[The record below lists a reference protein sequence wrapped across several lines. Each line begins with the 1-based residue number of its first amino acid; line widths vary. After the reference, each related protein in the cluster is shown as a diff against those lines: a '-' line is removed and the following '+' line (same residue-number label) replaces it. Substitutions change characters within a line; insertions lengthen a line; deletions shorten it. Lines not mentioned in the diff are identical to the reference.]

1 MRMTTMN
8 TRHTLNSRFSIGACA
23 ALVAALVAV
32 APLSASAQTWPLDKH
47 ALDALESLK
56 SLKAIGAGFDDSWQE
71 GQGPQET
78 EKFSR
83 TFKVGKA
90 GSLELSNI
98 SGDVTITAG
107 PGDDI
112 VVNAVKRVRVS
123 DSAEAKQQLGYV
135 TIEAVERGGG
145 RVEVRTNYQ
154 QGQRHIRVSV
164 DYTVTVPTTCSVNVR
179 SISGDV
185 KVTGVKGELR
195 TESVSGD
202 VIATDAGQ
210 LAQVKSISGD
220 VDITSAVSTGDA
232 SISSISGDVTVK
244 GLKAKGL
251 DSSTISGELR
261 LTDVA
266 CDRAMIKTISG
277 DVDYNGPLAKS
288 GRYEIKSH
296 SGDVRVTM
304 PEAVGFEL
312 DASTFS
318 GSVKSDLPV
327 TFKSLGSEE
336 GRHTPRKSLKG
347 TYGDGSVFLI
357 LSSFSGDITIAK
369 K

>member
-1 MRMTTMN
+1 MRKTTMN
-8 TRHTLNSRFSIGACA
+8 TRYTLSSRVSIGACA

-32 APLSASAQTWPLDKH
+32 APLSASAQNWPLDKH
-47 ALDALESLK
+47 ALDALKSLK
-56 SLKAIGAGFDDSWQE
+56 SLEAVCDDSWQE

-78 EKFSR
+78 EKFSK
-83 TFKVGKA
+83 TFKVGRT

-98 SGDVTITAG
+98 SGDITITAG

-112 VVNAVKRVRVS
+112 VVNAVKRVRAS
-123 DSAEAKQQLGYV
+123 DAAEAKQQLGYV
-135 TIEAVERGGG
+135 TIEAVERGSG

-164 DYTVTVPTTCSVNVR
+164 DYTVTVPATCSVNVR
-179 SISGDV
+179 SVSGDV
-185 KVTGVKGELR
+185 KVTGVKGDLSA
-195 TESVSGD
+195 ESVSGD
-202 VIATDAGQ
+202 IVATDTGQ
-210 LAQVKSISGD
+210 LSHLKSISGD
-220 VDITSAVSTGDA
+220 VDITSAVSAGDA
-232 SISSISGDVTVK
+232 SVSSISGDVTVK

-251 DSSTISGELR
+251 DASTISGELR
-261 LTDVA
+261 LVDVG
-266 CDRAMIKTISG
+266 CDRATIKTISG
-277 DVDYNGPLAKS
+277 DVQYGGPLTKS
-288 GRYEIKSH
+288 GRYEMKSH
-296 SGDVRVTM
+296 SGDIRVTM

-336 GRHTPRKSLKG
+336 GRRTPRKSLKG
-347 TYGDGSVFLI
+347 TYGDGSVLLV
-357 LSSFSGDITIAK
+357 LSSFSGDITITK

>member
-1 MRMTTMN
+1 MN
-8 TRHTLNSRFSIGACA
+8 TRFTLGSRFSIGICA
-23 ALVAALVAV
+23 ALVAALMAV
-32 APLSASAQTWPLDKH
+32 APLAASAQSWPLDRH

-56 SLKAIGAGFDDSWQE
+56 SLKSLGAALDDSLQE
-71 GQGPQET
+71 GQGPEQT
-78 EKFSR
+78 EKFSK
-83 TFKVGKA
+83 TFKVGKT

-98 SGDVTITAG
+98 SGDITISAG

-112 VVNAVKRVRVS
+112 VVNAVKRVRTR
-123 DSAEAKQQLGYV
+123 DAAEAKQQLSYV
-135 TIEAVERGGG
+135 TIDAVERGAG
-145 RVEVRTNYQ
+145 RVEVRTAYQ
-154 QGQRHIRVSV
+154 EGQRHIRVSV

-179 SISGDV
+179 SVSGDV
-185 KVTGVKGELR
+185 KVTGVKGDLSA
-195 TESVSGD
+195 ESVSGD
-202 VIATDAGQ
+202 IVATDTGQ
-210 LAQVKSISGD
+210 LSHVKSISGD
-220 VDITSAVSTGDA
+220 VTITSAVSTGDA
-232 SISSISGDVTVK
+232 SVSSISGDVMVK
-244 GLKAKGL
+244 GLKAKSL
-251 DSSTISGELR
+251 DAGTISGELR
-261 LTDVA
+261 LTDIA

-277 DVDYNGPLAKS
+277 NVDYGGPLVKS

-347 TYGDGSVFLI
+347 TYGDGSVLLV
-357 LSSFSGDITIAK
+357 LSSFSGDITITK

>member
-1 MRMTTMN
+1 MRKTTMN
-8 TRHTLNSRFSIGACA
+8 TRYTLNSPFSIGACA
-23 ALVAALVAV
+23 ALVAALVAC
-32 APLSASAQTWPLDKH
+32 APVSASAQSWPLDKPS
-47 ALDALESLK
+47 LEALESLK
-56 SLKAIGAGFDDSWQE
+56 SLKSLAAGFDDSWQE
-71 GQGPQET
+71 RHGPEQT
-78 EKFSR
+78 EKFSK

-98 SGDVTITAG
+98 SGDITITAG

-112 VVNAVKRVRVS
+112 VINAVKRVHGS
-123 DSAEAKQQLGYV
+123 DAAQAKEQFGYV
-135 TIEAVERGGG
+135 TIEAAERGSG

-154 QGQRHIRVSV
+154 QGQHNIRVSV

-179 SISGDV
+179 SVSGDV
-185 KVTGVKGELR
+185 KVSGVKGELR

-244 GLKAKGL
+244 GLKAKGF

-266 CDRAMIKTISG
+266 CDRAMVKTISG
-277 DVDYNGPLAKS
+277 DVQYSGPLTKS

-296 SGDVRVTM
+296 SGDIRLTM

-347 TYGDGSVFLI
+347 TYGDGSVLLV